1 MHCRTLIGLGI
12 VHTKCNALHCA
23 IRPDIDSIQRSY
35 RDLPITSLPPPPSPP
50 HFLLIFSSLPS
61 HFLLTSSSIFPQF
74 LLTFRLSRISSVD
87 WCFTRTPAGCLL
99 LAGLL
104 AAGLPL
110 VAGPWS
116 PGFQARRGLWPRP
129 LHRYHMLHCIN
140 ICINCLASVGLSAWQ
155 QFQLARVTSGSYW
168 GTNTQIRNAEIQAKN
183 TEIENTCITTDL
195 FSAGNIKSEE
205 FSKVTIMMSSLE
217 QTILFVP
224 VELTLKH
231 QTFY

>member
-1 MHCRTLIGLGI
+1 MIKGWFQYWDFPP
-12 VHTKCNALHCA
+12 LHCA

-35 RDLPITSLPPPPSPP
+35 RDLPITSLPPPSSPP

-104 AAGLPL
+104 ADGLPL

-129 LHRYHMLHCIN
+129 LHRYHMLQWLDILDLRVCHQDKTFLLKELKWN
-140 ICINCLASVGLSAWQ
+140 NGLFW
-155 QFQLARVTSGSYW
+155 RYSG
-168 GTNTQIRNAEIQAKN
+168 
-183 TEIENTCITTDL
+183 
-195 FSAGNIKSEE
+195 
-205 FSKVTIMMSSLE
+205 
-217 QTILFVP
+217 
-224 VELTLKH
+224 
-231 QTFY
+231 

>member
-1 MHCRTLIGLGI
+1 MFAWILWLCTCSNPCP
-12 VHTKCNALHCA
+12 VHCA

-99 LAGLL
+99 LASLL

-129 LHRYHMLHCIN
+129 LHRYHMLHWSSITAGGQSLTAVVLK
-140 ICINCLASVGLSAWQ
+140 ICSSKGLLEHHSHLLCLVLWCRIFLICS
-155 QFQLARVTSGSYW
+155 
-168 GTNTQIRNAEIQAKN
+168 N
-183 TEIENTCITTDL
+183 
-195 FSAGNIKSEE
+195 
-205 FSKVTIMMSSLE
+205 SL
-217 QTILFVP
+217 
-224 VELTLKH
+224 
-231 QTFY
+231 

>member
-1 MHCRTLIGLGI
+1 MRNVNPIKISINSCLGEKISFQCEFSKTINRCSNTHSSSHFKTTLLLCRSADLIQDQNC
-12 VHTKCNALHCA
+12 TALHCA

-87 WCFTRTPAGCLL
+87 WGFTRTPAGCLL
-99 LAGLL
+99 LAGFL
-104 AAGLPL
+104 ADGLPL

-129 LHRYHMLHCIN
+129 LHRYHMLHWLAKF
-140 ICINCLASVGLSAWQ
+140 CLMKQ
-155 QFQLARVTSGSYW
+155 R
-168 GTNTQIRNAEIQAKN
+168 GTGEWRKGQ
-183 TEIENTCITTDL
+183 
-195 FSAGNIKSEE
+195 
-205 FSKVTIMMSSLE
+205 
-217 QTILFVP
+217 
-224 VELTLKH
+224 H
-231 QTFY
+231 